1 LYAFQGTITVKEG
14 EMVKVDRGS
23 ALYNLKTRTK
33 LLASFGLVSFII
45 FVMATAGVLTIQQL
59 SVASQAVY
67 VDYTVPLADFAEMG
81 AALTSHHQILTN
93 MTNITKQS
101 DFVSELNRL
110 TPYRVKVNSVISD
123 YEATV
128 LRVSRSGRDETKD
141 LAILKPAIAQYF
153 KESDGALS
161 ALSDSFGK
169 NLTPAQAENLRD
181 LGTLALRVNLQ
192 RPFDQVI
199 ARHHEQVMDLHDV
212 AKDLNED
219 AQALASNGKIILM
232 VGGLIAVAFGLGIGY
247 WIAQFFSKKLTHI
260 AHIAQLA
267 ASGNYQSR
275 AKVTT
280 KEELGQLANGFNTML
295 DYITTALA
303 KAEGERDELQKRL
316 MVFLVLVSDVGK
328 GDLTK
333 RGEVTADVFGNMAD
347 AFNLMIQRFSQL
359 MKQVREGA
367 ERVNK
372 SAGVLRDNAN
382 QMAGTAKQQADESF
396 KTLGAVEQLAN
407 QMRQVAET
415 AGASSESAKQVLQAT
430 EQGRAAVQ
438 ETLQDMQNIRSAVQR
453 MSKQVK
459 ALGDRSLEIS
469 HIVSTIRDIANQ
481 TNLLALNAAIEAA
494 GAGEAGVRFA
504 VVADQVRKLAESS
517 TQATREIS
525 DLVKVIQTET
535 QDAVSAMEHQTQA
548 VEAGSASA
556 LQTGEVFNEIS
567 GIAQRSS
574 ELAQTIASAAVN
586 QTASTDQVGRSIKDF
601 AGGAVETQKATDST
615 RMTVEDMAKLA
626 EGLTSS
632 VAQFKLA

>member
-1 LYAFQGTITVKEG
+1 MA
-14 EMVKVDRGS
+14 KVDRS
-23 ALYNLKTRTK
+23 STIYNLKTRTK
-33 LLASFGLVSFII
+33 LLASFGLVSFVIL
-45 FVMATAGVLTIQQL
+45 VMATIGVFTLQQL
-59 SVASQAVY
+59 SVASQVVY
-67 VDYTVPLADFAEMG
+67 ADYTVPLAEFAEMG
-81 AALTSHHQILTN
+81 EALTSHHQVLTN
-93 MTNITKQS
+93 MTNITKHA
-101 DFVSELNRL
+101 DFVSEFKRL
-110 TPYRVKVNSVISD
+110 APYREKVNQVIAN

-128 LRVSRSGRDETKD
+128 FRVSRSGRDETKD
-141 LAILKPAIAQYF
+141 FAILKPAIEQYF
-153 KESDGALS
+153 KEAEGALS
-161 ALSDSFGK
+161 ALADSFGK
-169 NLTPAQAENLRD
+169 NLTPAQAENMRE
-181 LGTLALRVNLQ
+181 LGVLALRVNLQ

-199 ARHHEQVMDLHDV
+199 ARHHEQVLDLHDV

-219 AQALASNGKIILM
+219 AQTLATNGTII
-232 VGGLIAVAFGLGIGY
+232 VIIGGLIAMSLGLGIGY
-247 WIAQFFSKKLTHI
+247 WIAQFFSKNLTHI
-260 AHIAQLA
+260 AQVAQLA

-280 KEELGQLANGFNTML
+280 KEEIGQMATGFNTML
-295 DYITTALA
+295 DYITNALA

-333 RGEVTADVFGNMAD
+333 RGEVTADMFGNMAD
-347 AFNLMIQRFSQL
+347 AFNLMIQRFAQL

-372 SAGVLRDNAN
+372 SASALRENAN
-382 QMAGTAKQQADESF
+382 QMAGTAKQQADDSV
-396 KTLGAVEQLAN
+396 KTLSAVEQLAS

-415 AGASSESAKQVLQAT
+415 AGASSASATQVLQAT
-430 EQGRAAVQ
+430 ERGREAVQ
-438 ETLQDMQNIRSAVQR
+438 ATVQDMHGIRSAVQR

-459 ALGDRSLEIS
+459 ALGDRSVEIS
-469 HIVSTIRDIANQ
+469 QIVSTIRDIANQ

-494 GAGEAGVRFA
+494 GAGEAGARFA

-517 TQATREIS
+517 TQATREIA

-535 QDAVSAMEHQTQA
+535 QDAVVAMEQETQA

-556 LQTGEVFNEIS
+556 LRTGEVFNEIS

-574 ELAQTIASAAVN
+574 ELAQTIASAAAN

-601 AGGAVETQKATDST
+601 AGGALTTQKATDSA
-615 RMTVEDMAKLA
+615 RVTVEDMAKLA